1 MDPAVLDK
9 YEKSFHDLMD
19 LLALVLHTYES
30 KTKLDVSKLMRVSE
44 DNKVKK
50 G

>member
-19 LLALVLHTYES
+19 LLALALHTYQS
-30 KTKLDVSKLMRVSE
+30 KTKLDISKLMRVSE
-44 DNKVKK
+44 DSKIKK